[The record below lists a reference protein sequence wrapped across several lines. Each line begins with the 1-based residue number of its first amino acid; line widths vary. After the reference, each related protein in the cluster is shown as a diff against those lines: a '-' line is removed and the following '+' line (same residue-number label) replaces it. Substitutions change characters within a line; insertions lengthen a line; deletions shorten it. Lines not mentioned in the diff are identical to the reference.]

1 MLFFSL
7 GEVVAPPLSRTD
19 VLTRIL
25 AVLLLIAINAF
36 FVTAEFSIVS
46 VRRSR
51 INQLVSAGDVQ
62 AKTVQDLQRGLD
74 RLLSTTQFGIT
85 LSSLALGWIGESTM
99 AVLLSALFVS
109 LPLPTQIQQVLA
121 HSLAVP
127 AAFMLIAYLQIVL
140 GELCPKSVALLYPE
154 QLARFLGPPSVA
166 IARLFHPFIWI
177 LNQSTRWLLR
187 LVGVQYT

>member
-1 MLFFSL
+1 MILL
-7 GEVVAPPLSRTD
+7 GQSTAPLVPPLSGTD
-19 VLTRIL
+19 VVMRIL
-25 AVLLLIAINAF
+25 AVVVLIAINAF

-99 AVLLSALFVS
+99 AVLLSASFLQ
-109 LPLPTQIQQVLA
+109 LPLPASTRQFLA
-121 HSLAVP
+121 HSLALPV
-127 AAFMLIAYLQIVL
+127 AFMLIAYLQIVL
-140 GELCPKSVALLYPE
+140 GELCRSVQCGHCPFISSFYLGAKPINT
-154 QLARFLGPPSVA
+154 LAAEDCGHS
-166 IARLFHPFIWI
+166 IHWARLDE
-177 LNQSTRWLLR
+177 S
-187 LVGVQYT
+187 GYT